1 MISKTSGRLFL
12 YVSACVALIDVL
24 FVGMNYHLS
33 ERSFEQNMRAESD
46 SLYLNYQTLL
56 SQTYSNLLTIATFVS
71 NDPKVQQLFNEG
83 RKAVAEEGGGP
94 GGAAAQKYRDALYEI
109 VGDKWAAVQNKFS
122 ARQLHFHLGPGST
135 SFLRVHKPEKFGDNM
150 DNVRFTI
157 VDTNQKAD
165 SVTGFETGRVYS
177 GLRGVV
183 PVTATDSGSGEK
195 VHVGALEVGTSFDVI
210 LGILHDTSN
219 YAAGVLLTK
228 EHVKEAMW
236 PDALERKF
244 GDQNTACEC
253 VIEASSEDNFNEII
267 AAGKAQG
274 IRFRDGGH
282 QIVDVGEH
290 TFLVSYFPLRDYRGS
305 LLSDRED
312 VGALVFWKDV
322 DAPIS
327 ELRTSQLY
335 NVLYG
340 IIGFIVVELLFFFAF
355 KVGTKR
361 LETVIKDKT
370 NQLRVSEG
378 RLNEAQSIALVGNW
392 EWNIKTGELWWSDQ
406 VYKLFDLDPERVKP
420 NYDLFM
426 SYIHPDDKGHVEQ
439 AVNRALSTKDRYSVG
454 HRVQLDSGTEIQVL
468 EHGHLE
474 LDEAGN
480 PSVMKGTVQDISAQ
494 KIVEQRLS
502 DVIWATGVGVWE
514 WDVQSDSL
522 STNGRWA
529 NLAGYNVAELEPLCL
544 SSWEVL
550 VCPEDLVGFR
560 EQLDQVVQS
569 QGAIIHTEIRL
580 RHRSGHWV
588 WVLVKGRSVERDA
601 DGRSVRVSGSCA
613 DITARKENELKVR
626 RLATFDT
633 LTGAFNRA
641 VFNERLAEIYALA
654 KRTHQPFALMILDLD
669 GFKPIN
675 DQYGHPVGDALLQQV
690 AADLKHTC
698 RESDVVARLGGDEF
712 ALILPSTSDSCGSKS
727 FAERLLGVISQER
740 LIEGHRIQVHASI
753 GCCMYSDAIQSEE
766 DMVKQADAALYEAKE
781 RGKNTVNCCC

>member
-1 MISKTSGRLFL
+1 MIGKASGRLFL
-12 YVSACVALIDVL
+12 YVSACVALVDIL

-33 ERSFEQNMRAESD
+33 QRSFEHNMRAESD

-71 NDPKVQQLFNEG
+71 SDPKVKHLFNEG

-94 GGAAAQKYRDALYEI
+94 GGSEAQKYRNALHDI

-157 VDTNQKAD
+157 VDTNQKAG
-165 SVTGFETGRVYS
+165 SITGFETGRVYS

-183 PVTATDSGSGEK
+183 PVTATDSDSGNK

-219 YAAGVLLTK
+219 YSAGVLLTK
-228 EHVKEAMW
+228 EHVQEAMW
-236 PDALERKF
+236 PDAIERKF
-244 GDQNTACEC
+244 GGQQTACEC

-267 AAGKAQG
+267 AAGKAKG

-282 QIVDVGEH
+282 QIVEVGGH
-290 TFLVSYFPLRDYRGS
+290 SFLVSYFPLRDYRGS
-305 LLSDRED
+305 LLPERED

-340 IIGFIVVELLFFFAF
+340 IIGFIIVELLFFFAF
-355 KVGTKR
+355 KVGTRR
-361 LETVIKDKT
+361 LEEVIQKKT
-370 NQLRVSEG
+370 QQLRVSKD
-378 RLNEAQSIALVGNW
+378 RLAEAQSIALVGNW
-392 EWNIKTGELWWSDQ
+392 EWNVKTGELWWSDQ
-406 VYKLFDLDPERVKP
+406 VYKLFKLDPELVEP
-420 NYDLFM
+420 NYDLFL
-426 SYIHPDDKGHVEQ
+426 SYIHPDDQEYVQKAINQ
-439 AVNRALSTKDRYSVG
+439 ALSTKGNYSVG
-454 HRVQLDSGTEIQVL
+454 HRILLDSGIELQVL

-480 PSVMKGTVQDISAQ
+480 PSLMKGTIQDISAQ
-494 KIVEQRLS
+494 KAVEQRLS

-514 WDVQSDSL
+514 WDVQGDSL
-522 STNGRWA
+522 RTNDRWA
-529 NLAGYNVAELEPLCL
+529 KLAGYEVSELEPLCL

-550 VCPEDLVGFR
+550 VCPEDLASFR
-560 EQLDQVVQS
+560 EQFNQVVQNKD
-569 QGAIIHTEIRL
+569 ATIHTEVRV
-580 RHRSGHWV
+580 RHRAGHWV
-588 WVLVKGRSVERDA
+588 WVLIKGRSVDRGA
-601 DGRSVRVSGSCA
+601 DGRSLRVSGSCA
-613 DITARKENELKVR
+613 EITVRKENELKVR

-633 LTGAFNRA
+633 LTGVFNRS
-641 VFNERLAEIYALA
+641 VFNERLTEIFSLSR
-654 KRTHQPFALMILDLD
+654 RTNQPFALMILDLD

-675 DQYGHPVGDALLQQV
+675 DQYGHPVGDILLRQV
-690 AADLKHTC
+690 ASDLKSAC

-712 ALILPSTSDSCGSKS
+712 SLILPSTPDKCGSKS
-727 FAERLLGVISQER
+727 FAERLLEELSKERMIS
-740 LIEGHRIQVHASI
+740 GHLIQVHASI
-753 GCCMYSDAIQSEE
+753 GCCMYDDSLSSEDE
-766 DMVKQADAALYEAKE
+766 MVKKADAALYEAKQQ
-781 RGKNTVNCCC
+781 GKNTVKCCC